1 MIRKILIANRGEI
14 ACRII
19 RTCRSMGI
27 AAVAVYSDADANAL
41 HVEMAD
47 EAVYIGASPASES
60 YLRGDKIIDAAK
72 RTGADAIHPGY
83 GFLSENGDFAQAIID
98 ADITWI
104 GPPVSAIR
112 AMGKKRESKLM
123 LKDVPL
129 IPGYNG
135 EDQSDTVFVQAAD
148 EIGYPVMVKASA
160 GGGGKGMRRVD
171 SPDDLPEAL
180 AAARREAK
188 QAFGDETLIL
198 EKCLIRPRHIEIQI
212 FGDMHGSVIAMGERE
227 CSIQRRHQK
236 IIEETP
242 STALDDDL
250 RQQMCDVAVNIGK
263 QLRYYSAGTVEFLVD
278 ADKNF
283 YFMEMNTRLQV
294 EHPVTEMV
302 TGVDLVRW
310 QILNAQGDFA
320 APPNTL
326 MRGHAVEARVYTEN
340 PQNDFLPITGRIL
353 KWFEP
358 TDGHYV
364 NETEAWS
371 NARIDSGI
379 RSGDEITPNYDPMI
393 AKVIAF
399 GETRGEA
406 IRKLDYALY
415 RIQLL
420 GIKNNIA
427 FLRRVIN
434 HPDFIVG
441 NLSTSFIDDHPGLLQ
456 EESTIP
462 PAALIAA
469 AVAKIHESSATP
481 NGYWRNSPNRP
492 IRHIFGLGEDR
503 YEINLSPKTDSE
515 YDVRIAQ
522 LASSEQKSGEH
533 IFHITVSLDFE
544 DNLALI
550 IDGHRQIA
558 AVVQDGDVWWVH
570 IGGNGYHLDWV
581 TPLPLPN
588 RDTMIEGSLRA
599 PMTGQVISVRVEV
612 GQAVNKGDILLILE
626 AMKMEHRIQA
636 PYDGSVGAIRY
647 QVGDNVQADAVLLE
661 LIKPENA

>member
-358 TDGHYV
+358 TDGHHV